1 MKRIAI
7 NFIDMGDSLP
17 ERVQLIPAG
26 AVVGR
31 DGRQWV
37 FDDPQQ
43 VVNRFIEQGTELPVD
58 IEHSTE
64 LRAPKGEP
72 APAAGWVHQL
82 EVIDGAIWGAVNW
95 NETGRDLVGGKQY
108 RYLSPVI
115 LYNPGDGSIK
125 GLTSVAL
132 TNRPNLHLP
141 ALNFSEPENTGSV
154 PFGRGP
160 ANNKG
165 GMAPEEQP
173 MLKAVLAALGLPE
186 DATEA
191 TAVNAVKELNTK
203 LASAMNAQ
211 PSLEKFVPRADYD
224 QALTRA
230 TNAEQQL
237 TTIQKEKLDSEI
249 ETAINAALAAG
260 KITPATVDYHRAQCR
275 QEGGLERF
283 AAFVAAA
290 PAIGDPSGLD
300 GKELPGAGA
309 KALNAEQA
317 RIAAMFGNTAE
328 DLAKYAA

>member
-1 MKRIAI
+1 VKRIAI

-37 FDDPQQ
+37 LDDPQQ

-64 LRAPKGEP
+64 LRAPRGEP
-72 APAAGWVHQL
+72 APAAGWVHRL

-95 NETGRDLVGGKQY
+95 NETGRGLVGGKQY

-203 LASAMNAQ
+203 LAAAMNAQ

-230 TNAEQQL
+230 TNAEQGL
-237 TTIQKEKLDSEI
+237 AEIRKAKLDSEI
-249 ETAINAALAAG
+249 QAAIDGALATG
-260 KITPATVDYHRAQCR
+260 KITPATVDYHRAQCS

-300 GKELPGAGA
+300 GKELPGAA
-309 KALNAEQA
+309 SAMNAEQA
-317 RIAAMFGNTAE
+317 RIAEMFGNTAE
-328 DLAKYAA
+328 DLAKYGA

>member
-1 MKRIAI
+1 MNRAAI
-7 NFIDMGDSLP
+7 NFIDMGDALP

-31 DGRQWV
+31 DGRSWV
-37 FDDPQQ
+37 LDDPQQ
-43 VVNRFIEQGTELPVD
+43 VVKRFIEQGADLPVD

-95 NETGRDLVGGKQY
+95 NETGRGLVGGKQY

-230 TNAEQQL
+230 TNAEQGL
-237 TTIQKEKLDSEI
+237 AEIRKAKLDSEI
-249 ETAINAALAAG
+249 QAAIDGALATG
-260 KITPATVDYHRAQCR
+260 KITPATVDYHRAQCS

-300 GKELPGAGA
+300 GKQAPAGA
-309 KALNAEQA
+309 TAMNAEQ
-317 RIAAMFGNTAE
+317 RQVMEMFGNTPE
-328 DLAKYAA
+328 DIAKYGV

>member
-7 NFIDMGDSLP
+7 NFVEITTDIP

-37 FDDPQQ
+37 LDDPQQ
-43 VVNRFIEQGTELPVD
+43 VVNRFIEQGADLPVD

-72 APAAGWVHQL
+72 APAAGWVHRL

-95 NETGRDLVGGKQY
+95 NETGRGLVGGKQY

-141 ALNFSEPENTGSV
+141 ALNFENTGSV
-154 PFGRGP
+154 PFGSGP

-165 GMAPEEQP
+165 DMAPEEQP

-191 TAVNAVKELNTK
+191 TAVNAVKELNGK
-203 LASAMNAQ
+203 LATALNAQ

-230 TNAEQQL
+230 TNAEQGL
-237 TTIQKEKLDSEI
+237 ATIQKEKLDSEI

-300 GKELPGAGA
+300 GKEAPAGA
-309 KALNAEQA
+309 KALNAEQ
-317 RIAAMFGNTAE
+317 RQVMEMFGNTPE
-328 DLAKYAA
+328 DIAKYGV

>member
-7 NFIDMGDSLP
+7 NFVEITTDLP

-31 DGRQWV
+31 DGRSWV
-37 FDDPQQ
+37 LDDPQQ
-43 VVNRFIEQGTELPVD
+43 VVNRFIEQGADLPVD

-95 NETGRDLVGGKQY
+95 NETGRGLVGGKQY

-115 LYNPGDGSIK
+115 LYSPGDGSIK

-154 PFGRGP
+154 PFGSGP

-165 GMAPEEQP
+165 GMTPEEQP

-186 DATEA
+186 DVTEEA

-203 LASAMNAQ
+203 LATAMNAQ

-224 QALTRA
+224 QAMTRA
-230 TNAEQQL
+230 TNAEQGL
-237 TTIQKEKLDSEI
+237 ATIQKEKLDSEI

-300 GKELPGAGA
+300 GKELPGAA
-309 KALNAEQA
+309 SAMNAEQA
-317 RIAAMFGNTAE
+317 RIAEMFGNTAE
-328 DLAKYAA
+328 DLAKYGA

>member
-7 NFIDMGDSLP
+7 NFVELTGDLP

-37 FDDPQQ
+37 LDDPQQ

-64 LRAPKGEP
+64 LRAPRGEP
-72 APAAGWVHQL
+72 APAAGWVHKL

-95 NETGRDLVGGKQY
+95 NETGRGLVGGKQY

-141 ALNFSEPENTGSV
+141 ALNFENTGSV
-154 PFGRGP
+154 PSGRGP

-165 GMAPEEQP
+165 DMTPEEQP

-186 DATEA
+186 DETEA
-191 TAVNAVKELNTK
+191 TAVNAVKELHTK
-203 LASAMNAQ
+203 LATATNAQ

-230 TNAEQQL
+230 TNAEQGL
-237 TTIQKEKLDSEI
+237 AEIRKAKLDSEI
-249 ETAINAALAAG
+249 QAAIDGALATG
-260 KITPATVDYHRAQCR
+260 KITPATVDYHRAQCS

-300 GKELPGAGA
+300 GKELPAGKTA
-309 KALNAEQA
+309 MNAEQA
-317 RIAAMFGNTAE
+317 RIAEMFGNTAE
-328 DLAKYAA
+328 DLAKYGA

>member
-1 MKRIAI
+1 MNRAAI
-7 NFIDMGDSLP
+7 NFIEIDGQVP

-26 AVVGR
+26 AVLGR

-37 FDDPQQ
+37 LDDPQA
-43 VVNRFIEQGTELPVD
+43 VVNRFVEQGADLPVD

-64 LRAPKGEP
+64 LRAPRGEP
-72 APAAGWVHQL
+72 APAAGWVHRL

-95 NETGRDLVGGKQY
+95 NETGRGLVGGQQY

-115 LYNPGDGSIK
+115 LYNPGDGSIR

-141 ALNFSEPENTGSV
+141 ALNFENTGSV
-154 PFGRGP
+154 PFGSGP
-160 ANNKG
+160 ANNTG
-165 GMAPEEQP
+165 GMTPEEQP

-203 LASAMNAQ
+203 LATAMNAQ

-230 TNAEQQL
+230 TNAEQGLAEIRKEQL
-237 TTIQKEKLDSEI
+237 DAQIT
-249 ETAINAALAAG
+249 TAIDAALAAG
-260 KITPATVDYHRAQCR
+260 KITPATVDYHRAQCS
-275 QEGGLERF
+275 QQGGLERF

-290 PAIGDPSGLD
+290 PALGEPSGLD
-300 GKELPGAGA
+300 GKEAPAGA
-309 KALNAEQA
+309 KALNAEQ
-317 RIAAMFGNTAE
+317 RQVMEMFGNTPE
-328 DLAKYAA
+328 DIAKYGA

>member
-7 NFIDMGDSLP
+7 NFVEITTDLP

-26 AVVGR
+26 AVIGR
-31 DGRQWV
+31 DGRSWV
-37 FDDPQQ
+37 LDDPQA
-43 VVNRFIEQGTELPVD
+43 VVNRFVEQGTELPVD

-72 APAAGWVHQL
+72 APAAGWVHRL

-95 NETGRDLVGGKQY
+95 NETGRGLVGGKQY

-115 LYNPGDGSIK
+115 LYSPGDGSIR

-141 ALNFSEPENTGSV
+141 ALNHNEGDTT
-154 PFGRGP
+154 
-160 ANNKG
+160 
-165 GMAPEEQP
+165 PEEQP

-191 TAVNAVKELNTK
+191 TAVNAVKELKTS
-203 LASAMNAQ
+203 LATALNAQ

-237 TTIQKEKLDSEI
+237 TTIQKEKLDGEI

-300 GKELPGAGA
+300 GKEAPAGA
-309 KALNAEQA
+309 KAMNAEQA

>member
-7 NFIDMGDSLP
+7 NFVEITTDLP

-31 DGRQWV
+31 DGRSWV
-37 FDDPQQ
+37 LDDPQQ
-43 VVNRFIEQGTELPVD
+43 VVNRFIEQGADLPVD

-95 NETGRDLVGGKQY
+95 NETGRGLVGGKQY

-115 LYNPGDGSIK
+115 LYSPGDGSIK

-154 PFGRGP
+154 PFGSGP

-165 GMAPEEQP
+165 GMTPEEQP
-173 MLKAVLAALGLPE
+173 MLKAVLAALGLSE
-186 DATEA
+186 DVTEA

-203 LASAMNAQ
+203 LATAMNAQ

-224 QALTRA
+224 QAMTRA
-230 TNAEQQL
+230 TNAEQGL
-237 TTIQKEKLDSEI
+237 ATIQKEKLDSEI

-300 GKELPGAGA
+300 GKELPGAA
-309 KALNAEQA
+309 SAMNAEQA
-317 RIAAMFGNTAE
+317 RIAEMFGNTAE
-328 DLAKYAA
+328 DLAKYGA

>member
-37 FDDPQQ
+37 LDDPQA
-43 VVNRFIEQGTELPVD
+43 VIDRFVEQGTELPVD

-300 GKELPGAGA
+300 GKELPGAGT

>member
-26 AVVGR
+26 AVIGR
-31 DGRQWV
+31 DGRSWLL
-37 FDDPQQ
+37 DDPQA
-43 VVNRFIEQGTELPVD
+43 VVNRFVEQGTELPVD

-64 LRAPKGEP
+64 LRAPRGEP
-72 APAAGWVHQL
+72 APAAGWVHRL

-141 ALNFSEPENTGSV
+141 ALNFENMGSV
-154 PFGRGP
+154 PEKGSGP
-160 ANNKG
+160 ANNQG
-165 GMAPEEQP
+165 DTTPEEQP

-203 LASAMNAQ
+203 LATAMNAQ

-260 KITPATVDYHRAQCR
+260 KITPGTVDYHRAQCR

>member
-1 MKRIAI
+1 VKRIAI
-7 NFIDMGDSLP
+7 NFVELTGDLP

-37 FDDPQQ
+37 LDDPQQ
-43 VVNRFIEQGTELPVD
+43 VVNRFIEQGADLPVD

-72 APAAGWVHQL
+72 APAAGWVHRL

-95 NETGRDLVGGKQY
+95 NETGRGLVGGKQY

-115 LYNPGDGSIK
+115 LYSPGDGSIR

-141 ALNFSEPENTGSV
+141 ALNFENTGSV
-154 PFGRGP
+154 PFGSGP

-165 GMAPEEQP
+165 DMAPEEQP

-203 LASAMNAQ
+203 LATAMNAQ

-230 TNAEQQL
+230 TNAEQGL
-237 TTIQKEKLDSEI
+237 AEIRKAKLDSEI
-249 ETAINAALAAG
+249 QAAVDGALATG
-260 KITPATVDYHRAQCR
+260 KITPATVDYHRAQCS
-275 QEGGLERF
+275 QDGGLERF

-300 GKELPGAGA
+300 GKELPGAA
-309 KALNAEQA
+309 SAMNAEQA
-317 RIAAMFGNTAE
+317 RIAEMFGNTAE
-328 DLAKYAA
+328 DLAKYGA

>member
-1 MKRIAI
+1 MNRAAI
-7 NFIDMGDSLP
+7 NFIEIDDQVP

-26 AVVGR
+26 AVIGR
-31 DGRQWV
+31 DGRSWV
-37 FDDPQQ
+37 LDDPQQ

-82 EVIDGAIWGAVNW
+82 DVIDGAIWGAVNW
-95 NETGRDLVGGKQY
+95 NETGRGLVGGKQY

-115 LYNPGDGSIK
+115 LYSPGDGSIR

-141 ALNFSEPENTGSV
+141 ALNFENTGSV
-154 PFGRGP
+154 PFGSGP

-165 GMAPEEQP
+165 DMAPEEEP

-203 LASAMNAQ
+203 LATAMNAQ

-230 TNAEQQL
+230 TNAEQGL
-237 TTIQKEKLDSEI
+237 AEIRKAKLDSEI
-249 ETAINAALAAG
+249 QAAIDGALATG
-260 KITPATVDYHRAQCR
+260 KITPATVDYHRAQCS

-300 GKELPGAGA
+300 NKELPAGKTA
-309 KALNAEQA
+309 MNAEQA
-317 RIAAMFGNTAE
+317 RIAEMFGNTAE
-328 DLAKYAA
+328 DLAKYGA

>member
-7 NFIDMGDSLP
+7 NFVELTGDLP

-37 FDDPQQ
+37 LDDPQQ
-43 VVNRFIEQGTELPVD
+43 VVDRFIEQGTELPVD

-95 NETGRDLVGGKQY
+95 NETGRGLVGGKQY

-141 ALNFSEPENTGSV
+141 ALNFENMGSV
-154 PFGRGP
+154 PEKGSGP
-160 ANNKG
+160 ANNQG
-165 GMAPEEQP
+165 DTTPEEQP

-230 TNAEQQL
+230 TNAEQGL
-237 TTIQKEKLDSEI
+237 AEIRKAKLDSEI
-249 ETAINAALAAG
+249 QAAIDGALAAG
-260 KITPATVDYHRAQCR
+260 KITPATVDYHRAQCS

-300 GKELPGAGA
+300 GKEAPAGA
-309 KALNAEQA
+309 KALNAEQ
-317 RIAAMFGNTAE
+317 RQVMEMFGNTPE
-328 DLAKYAA
+328 DIAKYGV

>member
-1 MKRIAI
+1 MKRTAI
-7 NFIDMGDSLP
+7 NTIELATDIP

-37 FDDPQQ
+37 LDDPQQ
-43 VVNRFIEQGTELPVD
+43 VVNRFIEQGADLPVD

-72 APAAGWVHQL
+72 APAAGWVHRL

-95 NETGRDLVGGKQY
+95 NETGRELVGGKQY

-115 LYNPGDGSIK
+115 LYSPGDGSIR

-141 ALNFSEPENTGSV
+141 ALNHHEGDTT
-154 PFGRGP
+154 
-160 ANNKG
+160 
-165 GMAPEEQP
+165 PEEQP

-191 TAVNAVKELNTK
+191 TAVNAVKELKTS
-203 LASAMNAQ
+203 LATAMNAQ

-249 ETAINAALAAG
+249 ETAINAALASG

-290 PAIGDPSGLD
+290 PAIGEPSGLD
-300 GKELPGAGA
+300 GKQAPAGA
-309 KALNAEQA
+309 TAMNAEQ
-317 RIAAMFGNTAE
+317 RQVMEMFGNTAE
-328 DLAKYAA
+328 DIAKYGAA